1 MLTEKQWRLL
11 GRLWLLL
18 CVAVCLALA
27 LALPRARFNT
37 SVMDLLPKEEHQQ
50 WHPEIRAGLLANL
63 DRQLVWLVSLPAGEN
78 GEAAAIAWSKQ
89 LAAINSLEH
98 LKAAQPTLAGAWQS
112 YMRQMAWQHL
122 TPSARARLASGP
134 QGWSQWVLGQIYSPF
149 GGVSRAEWQAD
160 PLLLTR
166 AAVLEQKSPMQLDE
180 KGWLSSTGPDGRR
193 WYMVRAELNLSAFDM
208 ARNRQL
214 LTELA
219 TAEQQLRQ
227 HYPGVELLRRGTLF
241 YSQHASSL
249 AEQDISTIGLG
260 SLIGVIVL
268 IWLAFRSVRALLLS
282 LLPLTMGMLWGLG
295 AVLLVFGEI
304 HVFTLVISSSLIGIS
319 IDYAIHFLSE
329 RRLHGHETPAQTRA
343 HLLPGLSLALLTT
356 LIGYALLWLA
366 PFPGL
371 QQLAICA
378 LAGLLAAFLTVL
390 LVFPY
395 WLGDLPQGAL
405 PIRHWQIRW
414 IEAWQCPGGLRRW
427 LPLVV
432 LVISAIGISR
442 LAVDDDI
449 QKLQPLPHELQAQ
462 ERQIQQLTGQQ
473 GSMTGYLVVGSD
485 GEQALTRLE
494 TLAGQ
499 LELARQH
506 KVLDQFIA
514 ISQWIPSKARQQA
527 DHQAIMALQPGVI
540 TALKAAGVP
549 VEPNA
554 GPPGYADPRGVA
566 KQPGQRRESS
576 ALVRPARWPGRD
588 LGAAGWHS

>member
-1 MLTEKQWRLL
+1 
-11 GRLWLLL
+11 
-18 CVAVCLALA
+18 
-27 LALPRARFNT
+27 
-37 SVMDLLPKEEHQQ
+37 
-50 WHPEIRAGLLANL
+50 
-63 DRQLVWLVSLPAGEN
+63 
-78 GEAAAIAWSKQ
+78 
-89 LAAINSLEH
+89 
-98 LKAAQPTLAGAWQS
+98 
-112 YMRQMAWQHL
+112 
-122 TPSARARLASGP
+122 
-134 QGWSQWVLGQIYSPF
+134 
-149 GGVSRAEWQAD
+149 VSRAEWQAD

-166 AAVLEQKSPMQLDE
+166 AVVLEQKSPMQLDE

-219 TAEQQLRQ
+219 AAEQQLRQ

-390 LVFPY
+390 LLFPY

-405 PIRHWQIRW
+405 PIRHWQVRW
-414 IEAWQCPGGLRRW
+414 IEAWQRPGGLRRW
-427 LPLVV
+427 LPLLV

-473 GSMTGYLVVGSD
+473 GGMTGYLVVGSN

-494 TLAGQ
+494 TLADQ

-506 KVLDQFIA
+506 KVLDQFVA
-514 ISQWIPSKARQQA
+514 ISQWIPSRARQQA

-540 TALKAAGVP
+540 SALKAAGVP
-549 VEPNA
+549 VDA
-554 GPPGYADPRGVA
+554 
-566 KQPGQRRESS
+566 S
-576 ALVRPARWPGRD
+576 ARPLVLLTPEAW
-588 LGAAGWHS
+588 L